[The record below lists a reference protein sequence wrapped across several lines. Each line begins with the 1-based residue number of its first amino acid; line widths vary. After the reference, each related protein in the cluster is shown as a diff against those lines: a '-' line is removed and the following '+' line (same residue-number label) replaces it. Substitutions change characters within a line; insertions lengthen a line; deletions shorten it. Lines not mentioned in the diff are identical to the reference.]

1 MDMDDRFETVIS
13 AHDAEALGLM
23 LGDWPRRH
31 GKEEEAADALADKLA
46 GARVVASDQ
55 VPEGVVTMNSTVT
68 YIEGPEGRHQTVTI
82 VYPAQADA
90 GAGRVSVLSPIGR
103 ALLGRSVRSL
113 TDVVLPTGRP
123 LAVWIVDV
131 LRRSIKDE
139 EALALA

>member
-1 MDMDDRFETVIS
+1 
-13 AHDAEALGLM
+13 
-23 LGDWPRRH
+23 
-31 GKEEEAADALADKLA
+31 
-46 GARVVASDQ
+46 
-55 VPEGVVTMNSTVT
+55 
-68 YIEGPEGRHQTVTI
+68 

-139 EALALA
+139 EPLALA